1 MSNHIHL
8 IVSSK
13 EPINLSDVL
22 RDFKKI
28 TSSQIIKNIEENERE
43 SRRNWMLW
51 IFKKSVEE
59 NKRND
64 KYQFWQQEN
73 HPIECSNKDIL
84 ESKIKYLHENPI
96 GARIVKNE

>member
-13 EPINLSDVL
+13 EPITLSGVL

-28 TSSQIIKNIEENERE
+28 TSSQIIKNIEENERK

-51 IFKKSVEE
+51 IFKKSGEG

-73 HPIECSNKDIL
+73 HPIECSNKNIL
-84 ESKIKYLHENPI
+84 QSKIKYLHENPI